1 MTNRTIETKIDI
13 KAPAKRVWE
22 ILTRFEDFPQ
32 WSRFILS
39 IEGQA
44 RPGSRLS
51 VHLNDGG
58 QAMRLRPTV
67 EASEEGVELRWRG
80 TVGSSFLFTG
90 EHRFHLDPQEDGT
103 TRFTHSETFGGILV
117 PLLWKKLNSRT
128 RQAFNEF
135 NAALCRQS
143 EGVAG

>member
-1 MTNRTIETKIDI
+1 MISRIIETKIDI

-22 ILTRFEDFPQ
+22 VLTKFEDFPH

-39 IEGQA
+39 IEGEA
-44 RPGSRLS
+44 SPGSRLS

-58 QAMRLRPTV
+58 GAMRLRPTV
-67 EASEEGVELRWRG
+67 QASKEGVELRWRG

-103 TRFTHSETFGGILV
+103 TRLTHSEKFGGILV
-117 PLLWKKLNSRT
+117 PLLWKKLDSRT

-135 NAALCRQS
+135 NTALCRQS
-143 EGVAG
+143 EGAAG